1 MFWADAIETN
11 MDRLRRYA
19 AFTCGSFRV
28 GDEIIC
34 GALEGLLSEV
44 SSAEAANLPI
54 LFRRLDQALR
64 NEPPCHPDAFADFGR
79 WQFLRPLERRLVLLI
94 VLEQFSRERAAFIL
108 GITLSE
114 VNSLI
119 GRARMKYAD
128 RFPVRVGVVGGDA
141 ENRQRIAAVLDEY
154 GDQLLWSVE
163 KGSPPAR
170 EPLEPPSAVVVIG
183 ETGDAPEA
191 GSFPLRRIAERVI
204 GPGIRFGRQGDFAG
218 PVIVANDTCK
228 PRRVS
233 NQVWNIPAEDI
244 GDTARFRSALV
255 RALLFSS

>member
-11 MDRLRRYA
+11 MDRLRWYA

-28 GDEIIC
+28 GDEIVC
-34 GALEGLLSEV
+34 NALEGLLSEV
-44 SSAEAANLPI
+44 SSAEEANLPI

-64 NEPPCHPDAFADFGR
+64 NEPPCHPDAFADYGR

-94 VLEQFSRERAAFIL
+94 VVERFSRDQAAFIL

-119 GRARMKYAD
+119 GRAKMKYAD
-128 RFPVRVGVVGGDA
+128 RFPVRVGVVGGDE
-141 ENRQRIAAVLDEY
+141 ENRQRIAAALDEC
-154 GDQLLWSVE
+154 GDQILWSVE

-183 ETGDAPEA
+183 GVEPPPES
-191 GSFPLRRIAERVI
+191 GSTPLHRIAERVI
-204 GPGIRFGRQGDFAG
+204 GPGIRFGRQGEFSG

-228 PRRVS
+228 PCRVS
-233 NQVWNIPAEDI
+233 SRIWNIPMDDI
-244 GDTARFRSALV
+244 GDTARFRVALV